1 MKLRVVVADDT
12 PSILRHLI
20 SLLETECDVVAAIE
34 NGRLALE
41 CIRSQAPDVA
51 VLDLKM
57 PGLNGIDV
65 ARELRKMVPTPA
77 TVICSVE
84 TDPRIVERA
93 LQAGA
98 LGYVSKMHMDRDLIM
113 AVQFAAQ
120 GKSFVSPI

>member
-20 SLLETECDVVAAIE
+20 SLLETECEVVAAVE
-34 NGRLALE
+34 NGCLALE
-41 CIRSQAPDVA
+41 CIRNHTPDVA

-57 PGLNGIDV
+57 PGLNGIDI

-93 LQAGA
+93 QQAGA
-98 LGYVSKMHMDRDLIM
+98 LGYVFKIHMDRDLIR

-120 GKSFVSPI
+120 GKPFVSPL